1 MSTVIDHAV
10 ARKGFLSELASE
22 LSAGNLTQEESA
34 ELLKEWDRENPAPQK
49 SNAASAA
56 PAQKLTSTGPKATLM
71 KSPDADK
78 ARQEILNKLATGKI
92 SVADA
97 QDALSKV
104 ETAHK
109 GRLYC
114 KVSAKKA
121 LSVYGLGRMP
131 MTLYIGQWER
141 LMAFAP
147 EIANFMTAHDKEFE
161 RKPVKA

>member
-1 MSTVIDHAV
+1 MSTIIDHAV
-10 ARKGFLSELASE
+10 ARKEFLSELANE
-22 LSAGNLTQEESA
+22 LKAGNLTQEESA
-34 ELLKEWDRENPAPQK
+34 DLLKDWDAENPAPSK
-49 SNAASAA
+49 GNAASAKPA
-56 PAQKLTSTGPKATLM
+56 PAPDKPKATLM

-97 QDALSKV
+97 QEALSKV

-141 LMAFAP
+141 FMAFAP

-161 RKPVKA
+161 RKPAKA